1 MPITKAQSIDVKNNT
16 GVISDESIIEQI
28 LKGNTD
34 AFEIIMRRYNQRL
47 YRIARSILINNDA
60 AEDAVQQAYIA
71 AYFKLDNYIP
81 SGSFGAWL
89 TRITINEALMI
100 KRKPDN
106 RFAETKDIIDDEKI
120 ASTQSDPMSVQTNK
134 ELGGLIVA
142 AVDKLPEEFR
152 HVFILRAIQQLSTRE
167 TAESLNINE
176 TTVKT
181 RLHRARNMM
190 QQTLNQHIEKA
201 GLHVHEF
208 AGQRCDNMV
217 KAVLE
222 VLHSQPKKYT
232 KTKTSLH

>member
-1 MPITKAQSIDVKNNT
+1 MPTTKAQSIDVTSNT
-16 GVISDESIIEQI
+16 GAISDESVIEQI
-28 LKGNTD
+28 LIGNTN

-60 AEDAVQQAYIA
+60 AEDAVQQAYIS
-71 AYFKLDNYIP
+71 AYFKLDSYIP

-106 RFAETKDIIDDEKI
+106 RYAETKDIIDDDKI

-134 ELGGLIVA
+134 ELGGLIEA
-142 AVDKLPEEFR
+142 AVDKLPAEFR

-167 TAESLNINE
+167 TAESLAIDE

-190 QQTLNQHIEKA
+190 QQTLNQHIAKA

-222 VLHSQPKKYT
+222 VLHSQPKYT
-232 KTKTSLH
+232 KAKTSLH